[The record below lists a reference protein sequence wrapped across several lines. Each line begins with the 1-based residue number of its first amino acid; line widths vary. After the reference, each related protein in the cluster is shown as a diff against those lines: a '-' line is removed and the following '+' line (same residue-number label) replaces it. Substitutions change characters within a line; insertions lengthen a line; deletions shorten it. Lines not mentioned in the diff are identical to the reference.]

1 MYTFVDRMENYLNQN
16 YMELSEEWNKIIQ
29 KDQSIEHQ

>member
-1 MYTFVDRMENYLNQN
+1 MFVDQMENYLNQN

-29 KDQSIEHQ
+29 KDH